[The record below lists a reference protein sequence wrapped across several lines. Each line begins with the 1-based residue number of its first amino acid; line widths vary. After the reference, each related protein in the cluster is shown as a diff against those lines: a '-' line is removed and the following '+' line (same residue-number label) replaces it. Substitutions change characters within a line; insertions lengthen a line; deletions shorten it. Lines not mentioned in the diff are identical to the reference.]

1 MYSLKKRQ
9 KDTENN
15 VKRWTY
21 SRKVQNTKKDF
32 L

>member
-9 KDTENN
+9 KDTEQN
-15 VKRWTY
+15 VKEWTY
-21 SRKVQNTKKDF
+21 SKKVQNTKRYF